1 MKKFKLEIIMIL
13 TSLFIGFIII
23 VFPGKYLA
31 TYKDVV
37 TIKYDYDDE
46 GYFYKM
52 ENDNENLKL
61 VSEVG
66 GFTFKANHDGE
77 TNIVIYYLN
86 SDDTSDY
93 KYKFVYKFRVEEDK
107 IYWLEG
113 EGYGV
118 VGYPNP
124 S

>member
-13 TSLFIGFIII
+13 ISLFIGFVII
-23 VFPGKYLA
+23 VFPHKYLA

-46 GYFYKM
+46 GYFYKV
-52 ENDNENLKL
+52 ESDNENLKL
-61 VSEVG
+61 VSEIG
-66 GFTFKANHDGE
+66 GLTFKAEHDGE
-77 TNIVIYYLN
+77 TNITIYYLN
-86 SDDTSDY
+86 SDDTSNY
-93 KYKFVYKFRVEEDK
+93 KYKFVYKFKVKENN
-107 IYWLEG
+107 IYWLKG

-118 VGYPNP
+118 IGYPNP